1 MNTLKHLG
9 TVELNTER
17 LILKRISLND
27 SYKMFT
33 NFAGDNKV
41 SRYMSWDSFDN
52 ETQVY
57 KWIAEWQEE
66 YKKDDTYYWGIFL
79 KSNNEI
85 IGTVY
90 LLTECNVSKVASISY
105 CLGYDYWGNG
115 YICESVNAVI
125 DFAFNKIGFNRI
137 EAYHAESNV
146 QSARVLQKIGMQKEG
161 VLRKR
166 CKTYNGYEDCTYYS
180 ILKDEYINDK

>member
-33 NFAGDNKV
+33 NFAGDNK
-41 SRYMSWDSFDN
+41 
-52 ETQVY
+52 
-57 KWIAEWQEE
+57 
-66 YKKDDTYYWGIFL
+66 FL

-90 LLTECNVSKVASISY
+90 LLTACNVSKVASISY